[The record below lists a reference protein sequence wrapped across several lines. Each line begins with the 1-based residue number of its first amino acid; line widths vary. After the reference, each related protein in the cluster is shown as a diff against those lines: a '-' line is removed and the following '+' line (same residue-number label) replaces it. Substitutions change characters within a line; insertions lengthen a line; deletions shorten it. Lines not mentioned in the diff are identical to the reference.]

1 MTQIRTLR
9 RWTSG
14 PETPLG
20 AWQACRSLFRHMTA
34 QKSRGSLGGGGLWL
48 GVAKLWFLVA
58 AYAVSIGLTHLH
70 DPDTYGQYYVVARLI
85 AVPNMVIIYTVLFAV
100 SRPLAAQYDAGCPGY
115 GTIRARGL
123 KLAALLG
130 GASSVVFFAG
140 SPALAALLGDGDLDA
155 PIAAVAPISL
165 VYALYAVNLGT
176 LNAVRRFRR
185 QAALD
190 MFMAGAKAA
199 LIIGAAALGFGLT
212 VTVAGF
218 TAASMLAF
226 GLSVV
231 LVAGVR
237 PAQKGEATPIAPMAA
252 FAGIL
257 IVFTAIVNLL
267 QSADVLLL
275 KRFAQTAA
283 QDDAV
288 GFYSSAQQVA
298 LVPYSLMNAI
308 ALVMFPLVASID
320 GEQEPARVRAYL
332 GQTAKVCVL
341 LLALMSSVAS
351 AAAGDIQALLFP
363 RAYGAAANE
372 LRLLVWGFSG
382 CSLAVTTA
390 WIFNS
395 ANRSRAAVILVVV
408 PLVVVVIGSLVLVP
422 RMFTSGSAWAVAAA
436 GGAAAISA
444 LVGLRQAFGATLPV
458 LSLLKVGVAVGAVAL
473 VAMIWPAVPTA
484 GIIVKLAILA
494 KLVALTVAFVGVVFV
509 TRVVT
514 PTDLQ
519 DLRRAG

>member
-1 MTQIRTLR
+1 MAIERKGT
-9 RWTSG
+9 
-14 PETPLG
+14 
-20 AWQACRSLFRHMTA
+20 
-34 QKSRGSLGGGGLWL
+34 LGGGGLWL
-48 GVAKLWFLVA
+48 GIAKLWFLVA

-70 DPDTYGQYYVVARLI
+70 DPETYGQYYVVARLI

-100 SRPLAAQYDAGCPGY
+100 SRPLAAQFDAGCPSY
-115 GTIRARGL
+115 GAIRARGL
-123 KLAALLG
+123 RLAAVLG
-130 GASSVVFFAG
+130 GATSLVFFVG
-140 SPALAALLGDGDLDA
+140 SPALASALGDRDLDG

-218 TAASMLAF
+218 TVASMLAF

-237 PAQKGEATPIAPMAA
+237 PASRGPAAAVSPMAA

-257 IVFTAIVNLL
+257 VVFTAVVNLL

-275 KRFAQTAA
+275 KRFAETAA
-283 QDDAV
+283 EADAV

-298 LVPYSLMNAI
+298 LIPYSLMNAI

-320 GEQEPARVRAYL
+320 AQQEPERVRLYL
-332 GQTAKVCVL
+332 AQTAKVCIL
-341 LLALMSSVAS
+341 LLALMSAVAS

-395 ANRSRAAVILVVV
+395 AKRSKAAVALVLV
-408 PLVVVVIGSLVLVP
+408 PLSVVVIGSLILVP
-422 RMFTSGSAWAVAAA
+422 RMFTSGSAWAVALA
-436 GGAAAISA
+436 GLAAAISA
-444 LVGLRQAFGATLPV
+444 LVFLRQGFGAALPLASVVKVAAATLA
-458 LSLLKVGVAVGAVAL
+458 VAV
-473 VAMIWPAVPTA
+473 VAMTWPAVPTA
-484 GIIVKLAILA
+484 GALGKLAIVG
-494 KLVALTVAFVGVVFV
+494 KLVALTVTFVGVVLV

-514 PTDLQ
+514 LTDLRE
-519 DLRRAG
+519 LRRAG